1 MIIIKTTVTISGIAS
16 IEATEA
22 VVMVKKINNKKCFK
36 KCNVRVYN
44 NDSSWIYNTIIT
56 DVVSSNLD
64 QGEMYNTMW

>member
-22 VVMVKKINNKKCFK
+22 VVMEKKINNKKCFK

-44 NDSSWIYNTIIT
+44 NDSS
-56 DVVSSNLD
+56 
-64 QGEMYNTMW
+64 